1 MNREIDK
8 NRITALIDLDAIRA
22 NIINEKEKIGSGVK
36 MCAVVK
42 TDAYG
47 HGAVPVAN
55 ALQTLCE
62 YFAVATVSEG
72 LELRENNIKS
82 NILILGYIFPDEI
95 NAALN
100 NNLELT
106 VFDYETALE
115 ISTAALKLN
124 KKAVIQLKID
134 TGMGRIG
141 FQPTDESLFEIEKI
155 SKLKGIYIKGV
166 FTHFSKADEKDKTFF
181 NIQKDKFLSFI
192 SKAEKTG
199 IEFELKHMCNS
210 AAINDFDGD
219 MLDMVRSGIIT
230 YGLLPSPEII
240 KNKIRLSPALSLSS
254 SISFIKKVGKDFPVS
269 YGADFIT
276 KKETTIATVPVG
288 YGDGYPRALSNK
300 GYVLINGKKANIIGR
315 ICMDQFMI
323 DLSDIKGIKRGD
335 KVVLIGRDND
345 EEITAELLGKLSGR
359 FNYELCCNINKRVP
373 RYYKLDGQIY
383 PSKYFYNKKENNEL

>member
-8 NRITALIDLDAIRA
+8 NRITALIDLDAIIS
-22 NIINEKEKIGSGVK
+22 NIINEKKKIGTDIK
-36 MCAVVK
+36 MCAVIK

-55 ALQTLCE
+55 SLKHLCE

-72 LELRENNIKS
+72 LELRENNITN

-95 NAALN
+95 ETALK

-106 VFDYETALE
+106 VFDFETALE
-115 ISTAALKLN
+115 ISNHALKLN

-141 FQPTDESLFEIEKI
+141 FQPTDNSLSDIERI
-155 SKLKGIYIKGV
+155 SKLEGIYIKGI

-181 NIQKDKFLSFI
+181 NIQKDKFLNFI
-192 SKAEKTG
+192 LKAENLG
-199 IEFELKHMCNS
+199 INFELKHMCNS

-230 YGLLPSPEII
+230 YGLLPSTELI
-240 KNKIRLSPALSLSS
+240 KNKIKLSPALNLSS
-254 SISFIKKVGKDFPVS
+254 SISFIKRVDKDFPVS
-269 YGADFIT
+269 YGATFTT
-276 KKETTIATVPVG
+276 KKETLIATVPVG
-288 YGDGYPRALSNK
+288 YGDGYPRSLSNK
-300 GYVLINGKKANIIGR
+300 GYVLINGQKANIIGR
-315 ICMDQFMI
+315 ICMDQFMV
-323 DLSDIKGIKRGD
+323 DVSDIKNIKRGD
-335 KVVLIGRDND
+335 KVTLIGKDKN
-345 EEITAELLGKLSGR
+345 EEITAELLGELSGR

-373 RYYKLDGQIY
+373 RYYKLNGQIV
-383 PSKYFYNKKENNEL
+383 PSEYFYYKKDCNEL